1 MKRSFV
7 CKSCGHV
14 SPKWLGRCPE
24 CGTWESMEE
33 RVPKPSTGHTF
44 HADTAVAEAVAL
56 SDVSS
61 LNEGGRI
68 KVGMGEVDRVLGGGL
83 VPGGLVLLG
92 GEPGIG
98 KSTLLLQL
106 LMRLEAKG
114 EKVLYVSGEES
125 LAQLRLRADRL
136 GRCGKGLFV
145 ASESGLDRILGL
157 VDDLGPS
164 VLAIDSVQT
173 LSAPD
178 VASAPGSITQVRE
191 STAWLMKISKR
202 LSIPVIIIG
211 HVTKDGA
218 IAGPRVLEHLVD
230 TVLYFEGDRSY
241 SFRIL
246 RSVKNR
252 YGPTHEIGIFEM
264 RETGLEEVPNPSR
277 LFLGQYASAVP
288 GSVIVPCMEGSR
300 PILVEI
306 QALVNSSYLAMPR
319 RTVTGFDTN
328 RLALLVAVAERH
340 LGVVLYDKDIFIN
353 VAGGIKV
360 SEPASDLAIIAAL
373 VSSLQGQPVCPGTAF
388 FGEVGLTG
396 EVRPVGRADIR
407 LNEVAR
413 LGLRR
418 CVMPILASQG
428 MHVPEGVEVLQVNSL
443 KDAINAVI
451 KVS

>member
-24 CGTWESMEE
+24 CGTWESMVEDAQG
-33 RVPKPSTGHTF
+33 PSHGHGLHGDTGSF
-44 HADTAVAEAVAL
+44 KAIAL

-61 LNEGGRI
+61 LDEGGRI
-68 KVGMGEVDRVLGGGL
+68 EVGMDEVDRVLGGGL

-98 KSTLLLQL
+98 KSTLLLQV
-106 LMRLEAKG
+106 LMRLEGKG
-114 EKVLYVSGEES
+114 ERVLYVSGEES
-125 LAQLRLRADRL
+125 LSQLRLRADRL
-136 GRCGKGLFV
+136 GRCGEGLFV
-145 ASESGLDRILGL
+145 ASESDLERVLGL
-157 VDDLGPS
+157 VNDLRPS

-178 VASAPGSITQVRE
+178 IASAPGSVAQVRE
-191 STAWLMKISKR
+191 STAWLMRTGKR
-202 LSIPVIIIG
+202 LSLPVIIIG

-252 YGPTHEIGIFEM
+252 YGPTHEIGVFEM

-277 LFLGQYASAVP
+277 LFLGQQASAVP
-288 GSVIVPCMEGSR
+288 GSVIVPCMEGTR

-306 QALVNSSYLAMPR
+306 QALVSPSYLAMPR

-328 RLALLVAVAERH
+328 RLALLIAVAEKH

-353 VAGGIKV
+353 VAGGIKI
-360 SEPASDLAIIAAL
+360 SETASDLAIIAAL
-373 VSSLQGQPVCPGTAF
+373 VSSLQEQPVCLGTAF

-418 CVMPILASQG
+418 CVMPTVASQG
-428 MHVPEGVEVLQVNSL
+428 IQVPEGWMSCRW
-443 KDAINAVI
+443 IP
-451 KVS
+451 